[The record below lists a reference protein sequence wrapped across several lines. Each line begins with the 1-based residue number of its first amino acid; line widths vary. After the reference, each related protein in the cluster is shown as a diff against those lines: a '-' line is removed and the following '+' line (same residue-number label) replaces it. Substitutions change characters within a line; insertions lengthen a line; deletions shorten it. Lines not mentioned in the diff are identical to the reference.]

1 MERLK
6 NTCTIRTKRTAGT
19 QVHLVHV
26 LLGQYSYFILKSELA
41 KARISTRKFKGNEN
55 RKEFA
60 PFANGFHGKA
70 LL

>member
-1 MERLK
+1 MERLE
-6 NTCTIRTKRTAGT
+6 NTCTIRTKCTAGT

-26 LLGQYSYFILKSELA
+26 LLGQRNYFVLKLELA
-41 KARISTRKFKGNEN
+41 KVRISTRKFKENEN

-60 PFANGFHGKA
+60 VSANGFYGKA